1 MSEPLIPRYGTRSLP
16 EVVPSLLAAL
26 GTGGPNPLDVAP
38 ARSAC
43 LLMIDGL
50 GAELLAA
57 HAVDAPV
64 LAALAAGTE
73 PLTVGFPATTAAS
86 IASLGTGRPPG
97 EHGIT
102 GYTFAAPGGVLL
114 NALTWCSHGD
124 GAPVDLRER
133 AVPEQLQAHDTTLQR
148 AADAGLDVR
157 VIAPEFHRRSGLT
170 RAALRGADFHGI
182 HALGD
187 LAAGVLDGL
196 EGRGFRYAY
205 HGDLDLIGHVRGP
218 GSPAW
223 RMQLR
228 AVDWLV
234 AAIAERLPSGALLA
248 VVADHGMVE
257 LSDPVDADAEP
268 VLRHGVRAL
277 AGDVRA
283 RHVHAEPGA
292 AADVLAA
299 WSEVLRDR
307 AWVVSRDEAVA
318 SGWFGAVSDP
328 VRERIGDVVVAA
340 RGAFGVLRRFAEPR
354 ESAMVGHHGS
364 LTPAEQLVPF
374 LQVRGEEPV
383 AASDP
388 ELLEGAPAQRH

>member
-1 MSEPLIPRYGTRSLP
+1 MSEPLLPRYGTRSLA

-26 GTGGPNPLDVAP
+26 GTAGSNPLEVAS

-43 LLMIDGL
+43 LLLIDGL

-57 HAVDAPV
+57 HTSDAPV
-64 LAALAAGTE
+64 LASLAAGTE
-73 PLTVGFPATTAAS
+73 PLTVGFPATTAAG

-102 GYTFAAPGGVLL
+102 GYTFAAPGNVLL
-114 NALTWCSHGD
+114 NALTWSSHGD
-124 GAPVDLRER
+124 GDPVDLRDR
-133 AVPEQLQAHDTTLQR
+133 LVPEQLQPHDTALQR
-148 AADAGLDVR
+148 AAAAGLDVR
-157 VIAPEFHRRSGLT
+157 VITPAFQRRSGLT
-170 RAALRGADFHGI
+170 RAALRGGDFHGT

-187 LAAGVLDGL
+187 LATGVLDGL
-196 EGRGFRYAY
+196 DGRGFCYAY
-205 HGDLDLIGHVRGP
+205 HGDLDLIGHVHGP

-234 AAIAERLPSGALLA
+234 ATIAERLPGGALLA

-257 LSDPVDADAEP
+257 LSDSIDADAEP
-268 VLRHGVRAL
+268 ELRDGVRAL
-277 AGDVRA
+277 VGDVRA

-292 AADVLAA
+292 VADVLAA
-299 WSEVLRDR
+299 WSEVLRER

-318 SGWFGAVSDP
+318 SGWFGPVCDP

-340 RGAFGVLRRFAEPR
+340 RGGFGVLRRVVEPK

-374 LQVRGEEPV
+374 LQVRGEDPV
-383 AASDP
+383 
-388 ELLEGAPAQRH
+388 

>member
-1 MSEPLIPRYGTRSLP
+1 MPRYGTRSLA

-26 GTGGPNPLDVAP
+26 TGGDNPLDVAP

-43 LLMIDGL
+43 LLLIDGL

-57 HAVDAPV
+57 HTADAPV

-73 PLTVGFPATTAAS
+73 PLTAGFPATTATS
-86 IASLGTGRPPG
+86 VASLGTGRPPG

-102 GYTFAAPGGVLL
+102 GYTFALPGGALL

-124 GAPVDLRER
+124 GDPVDLREL
-133 AVPEQLQAHDTTLQR
+133 AVPEQLQPHETAMAR
-148 AADAGLDVR
+148 AAAAGLHVR
-157 VIAPEFHRRSGLT
+157 VVAPEAQRRSGLT
-170 RAALRGADFHGI
+170 RAALRGGAFHGTR
-182 HALGD
+182 ALGD
-187 LAAGVLDGL
+187 LATGVLDAL
-196 EGRGFRYAY
+196 VGRGLCYAY
-205 HGDLDLIGHVRGP
+205 HGDLDLIGHVYGP

-234 AAIAERLPSGALLA
+234 AAIAERLPGGALLA

-257 LSDPVDADAEP
+257 LSDPIDADAEP
-268 VLRHGVRAL
+268 ALRDGVRAL
-277 AGDVRA
+277 PGDVRA
-283 RHVHAEPGA
+283 RHVHAAPGA
-292 AADVLAA
+292 AGDVLAA

-340 RGAFGVLRRFAEPR
+340 RGGFGVLRRVAEPR

-374 LQVRGEEPV
+374 LQFRGEELV
-383 AASDP
+383 
-388 ELLEGAPAQRH
+388 